1 MQNMLALH
9 VVKFLRR
16 QTLGD
21 DGPLSYSGAAP
32 MVFSISFAGSS
43 DMSRI
48 RVVFTIGAMHGGGS
62 ERQLA
67 LLLRHLDRTRFE
79 PFLYLVYRT
88 GPLLKLIPDDV
99 PITSFE
105 ERVTSSRLYLPGLM
119 HSRRVRDYAGFLK
132 EVRADVSYDRTF
144 LMTLISAAGAQRADV
159 PNVSTIVTDPEIGFA
174 PVAGRFQWFKKRIL
188 HRLYNRSAQVLA
200 VSDGA
205 RESAKRFYGIRD
217 EKIVTHR
224 NGVDVELIRQQ
235 SDAKIDD
242 LWWTSEARNNG
253 SSVFRIVSAGRLN
266 HEKGFHLLVA
276 SVNELRHRFASH
288 EFRLAIA
295 GEGGHR
301 SKLQQQIEQLGL
313 AENIRLPGFQNNAAA
328 WYRSADVF
336 VLPSLMEGMPNVLL
350 EAMVVGT
357 PVVSSNCHSGPAEI
371 LDKGRFGELV
381 SVGSS
386 AALTEGIASIVEH
399 PADAAMRAQSAMR
412 SVETVWS
419 IQAATRRLEEIL
431 EAAVRCHRQHR

>member
-1 MQNMLALH
+1 
-9 VVKFLRR
+9 
-16 QTLGD
+16 
-21 DGPLSYSGAAP
+21 
-32 MVFSISFAGSS
+32 
-43 DMSRI
+43 
-48 RVVFTIGAMHGGGS
+48 
-62 ERQLA
+62 
-67 LLLRHLDRTRFE
+67 
-79 PFLYLVYRT
+79 
-88 GPLLKLIPDDV
+88 
-99 PITSFE
+99 
-105 ERVTSSRLYLPGLM
+105 
-119 HSRRVRDYAGFLK
+119 
-132 EVRADVSYDRTF
+132 
-144 LMTLISAAGAQRADV
+144 MTLISAAGAQRADV